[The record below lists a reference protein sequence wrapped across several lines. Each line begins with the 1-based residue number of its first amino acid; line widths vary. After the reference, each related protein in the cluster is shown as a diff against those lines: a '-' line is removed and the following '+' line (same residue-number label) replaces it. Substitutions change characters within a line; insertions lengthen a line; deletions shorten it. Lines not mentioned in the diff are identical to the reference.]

1 MLDEGASGRQ
11 GFGSRAKTSWRASGE
26 SRRGARASANAS
38 ANASDADAKARAR
51 RRRAS
56 KRVVRARASRP
67 TSRRFDPTNA
77 RVRRGRAAKPRKTR
91 GRDRARTG
99 IVAPV
104 RARNR
109 RGRCA
114 NIVASRR
121 GRGPRERVFRGDGTV
136 RRRRLR
142 RLVARGGIGVLVHRG
157 RHRDF
162 PGQVD
167 RGTREP
173 ATSEPRHLATPTA
186 RTLARNSLRR
196 ETLARVV
203 LRVRSRRA
211 RRPCAGMMCAGER
224 FSRHRRS
231 ARYLLAERK
240 LRNWRVI
247 SRVRCLYGQTVRRS
261 RCKQHLIPSA
271 SPERPSP
278 DRTNRWYD
286 CHQILRA
293 RDWRLRTRTDSDGS
307 RKTPLTPSR

>member
-1 MLDEGASGRQ
+1 MDEGASGRQ

-67 TSRRFDPTNA
+67 TSRRFDRTNA

-109 RGRCA
+109 RGRCT

-121 GRGPRERVFRGDGTV
+121 GRSPRERVFRGDGTV

-167 RGTREP
+167 RGTRVP

-186 RTLARNSLRR
+186 RSLARNSLRR

-211 RRPCAGMMCAGER
+211 RRPCARDDVRGGAIFEAPAECEIFIGGEKAAKL
-224 FSRHRRS
+224 
-231 ARYLLAERK
+231 ARNLEGSVPLWA
-240 LRNWRVI
+240 NSQAVA
-247 SRVRCLYGQTVRRS
+247 VRTA
-261 RCKQHLIPSA
+261 LIPSTSPDRA
-271 SPERPSP
+271 SS

>member
-1 MLDEGASGRQ
+1 
-11 GFGSRAKTSWRASGE
+11 
-26 SRRGARASANAS
+26 
-38 ANASDADAKARAR
+38 
-51 RRRAS
+51 
-56 KRVVRARASRP
+56 
-67 TSRRFDPTNA
+67 
-77 RVRRGRAAKPRKTR
+77 
-91 GRDRARTG
+91 
-99 IVAPV
+99 
-104 RARNR
+104 
-109 RGRCA
+109 
-114 NIVASRR
+114 
-121 GRGPRERVFRGDGTV
+121 V

-167 RGTREP
+167 RGTRVP

-186 RTLARNSLRR
+186 RSLARNSLRR

-211 RRPCAGMMCAGER
+211 RRPCARDDVRGGAIFEAPAECEIFIGGEKAAKL
-224 FSRHRRS
+224 
-231 ARYLLAERK
+231 ARNLEGSVPLWA
-240 LRNWRVI
+240 NSQAVA
-247 SRVRCLYGQTVRRS
+247 VRT
-261 RCKQHLIPSA
+261 A
-271 SPERPSP
+271 SKTLFFPDRPSS

>member
-1 MLDEGASGRQ
+1 LDEGASGRQ

-26 SRRGARASANAS
+26 SRRGARASANAN

-77 RVRRGRAAKPRKTR
+77 RVRRGRAAKPRTTR

-121 GRGPRERVFRGDGTV
+121 GRGPRERAFRGDGTL

-142 RLVARGGIGVLVHRG
+142 RVVARGGIGVLVHRG

-162 PGQVD
+162 PGQVA

-173 ATSEPRHLATPTA
+173 APSEPRHLATPNA
-186 RTLARNSLRR
+186 RSLARNSLRR

-211 RRPCAGMMCAGER
+211 RRPCAREMCAGER
-224 FSRHRRS
+224 SSRHRRS
-231 ARYLLAERK
+231 ARYLLAEKAATK
-240 LRNWRVI
+240 LARNLEG

-261 RCKQHLIPSA
+261 RCKRPPVLPSA
-271 SPERPSP
+271 PPAIALIAGTIAIRFFERAIGVWTRA
-278 DRTNRWYD
+278 DREK
-286 CHQILRA
+286 
-293 RDWRLRTRTDSDGS
+293 RL
-307 RKTPLTPSR
+307 